1 MEEKLRNTT
10 GRRMSA
16 SLDGDAAQAR
26 PRERRVKGAPLPPPS
41 QLGDDRSAERSKRG
55 SAKQTA
61 SDAAKPVEKA
71 AGKKQS
77 GEAKPVE
84 EKSKR
89 GSAKQTASDAAKP
102 VEKAAGKKS
111 DGAAQ
116 PVRKDADTAA
126 KSAAAQPAVAKEVK
140 TGESAANEAAVS
152 KSDVVESEQTAPT
165 PEQPAEER
173 KSKAKAAKRA
183 QKEVAAAAEEKKKIV
198 VEQATPL
205 KEASSAEALEESA
218 PEQQVSQE
226 RREVRRPRKRS
237 AARPVR
243 VEADPSVGLTREQVD
258 ERIATGWTNDQPE
271 IITKSYAGI
280 FRTNVLTLF
289 NIINFVLAALILVY
303 GELKNMLFIIIV
315 TCNIV
320 VGIVQEIRSK
330 RVLEK
335 MSLVSA
341 PHVDAVRDGK
351 VAPIAVSDIVLDD
364 IIVLKQGM
372 QIPAD
377 CHVADGVCEVNE
389 SLLTGEQD
397 DVHKQAGDFLYSGSF
412 VQAGECRARVSA
424 VGSDSFSSKLMAEA
438 KKFKKP
444 KSELMRSI
452 NWIIRIVT
460 IAIFPLGILMF
471 FNNRANTDS
480 LNEAVTG
487 TVASVVGMIPE
498 GLVMLTS
505 IALAVGVVKLAKKRT
520 LVQDLYSIE
529 TLARVD
535 VLCLDKTGTITEG
548 SMQVEKTHIYSTRY
562 GLPDDIM
569 TNMVAALGAEGATFE
584 AFSRYFKS
592 NVVWKAEKTIPFS
605 SSRKWSAADF
615 GAQGRF
621 IVGAP
626 EFVLKDRYSLVQSDV
641 NEYGAQGFR
650 VLVLVRTTQSLT
662 EKPDT
667 DKMRPVALIVLSD
680 KIRDNAK
687 TTLDYFARQGVTLKV
702 ISGDN
707 PLTVSKVAERAGL
720 DGADKYV
727 DATEL
732 DTEEKIY
739 DAVENYTVFGRVTPK
754 QKKLFVT
761 ALKSRGHTV
770 GMTGDGVNDVMALKE
785 ADCSIAMASGS
796 EASRNVAQLVLL
808 DSDFAS
814 LPSVVAE
821 GRRVINNIERAASLF
836 LVKTTFSVVLSLLLI
851 VLGLAYPFE
860 PIQLTLISGLFVG
873 IPSFFLA
880 IEPNDAKVK
889 GSFLGKVFNKAL
901 PSGLTVATMVT
912 IIGVVYRDV
921 GIDVS
926 AQVSTMS
933 FYVTSL
939 VSFITLLW
947 VCMPYNKERLYLLAM
962 CVVVY
967 IAAVSATFVRDIL
980 SLAALT
986 TEMTWNIVFI
996 LLAVFPMIVVM
1007 RAEIEAFK
1015 KLCKDIYGFARKAAA
1030 AIPGHEGRV
1039 QRRREKRQRK
1049 KAAKTARYTKD
1060 IN

>member
-1 MEEKLRNTT
+1 MEEKARTT
-10 GRRMSA
+10 SRKTK
-16 SLDGDAAQAR
+16 DAAAPSGEAEVAR
-26 PRERRVKGAPLPPPS
+26 PERSRRGRGTPLPPPS
-41 QLGDDRSAERSKRG
+41 QLGEKKRDEAAERAA
-55 SAKQTA
+55 SA
-61 SDAAKPVEKA
+61 DAAAETKTT
-71 AGKKQS
+71 G
-77 GEAKPVE
+77 
-84 EKSKR
+84 
-89 GSAKQTASDAAKP
+89 
-102 VEKAAGKKS
+102 
-111 DGAAQ
+111 
-116 PVRKDADTAA
+116 A
-126 KSAAAQPAVAKEVK
+126 KSAAKKPRADRRSEPQDVSSAKSEIAAAQQTPSA
-140 TGESAANEAAVS
+140 ESAEIKPTRKGGKAEKQEAAAFQTS
-152 KSDVVESEQTAPT
+152 EEVESAPAARPKRSRKKAAETVDRPAEQQPQADAAAEQPSEVISK
-165 PEQPAEER
+165 PEQPAPEEEL
-173 KSKAKAAKRA
+173 SAADA
-183 QKEVAAAAEEKKKIV
+183 SAEEAQTEPKPIK
-198 VEQATPL
+198 
-205 KEASSAEALEESA
+205 
-218 PEQQVSQE
+218 
-226 RREVRRPRKRS
+226 RPRKRS

-243 VEADPSVGLTREQVD
+243 VEAHPHIGLTQAQVD
-258 ERIATGWTNDQPE
+258 ERVSTGWTNEQPT
-271 IITKSYAGI
+271 IVTKSYANI

-289 NIINFVLAALILVY
+289 NLINFVLAALILVY

-315 TCNIV
+315 TCNII

-330 RVLEK
+330 LVLEK

-341 PHVDAVRDGK
+341 PHVDVVRDGEVK
-351 VAPIAVSDIVLDD
+351 AVAVSDIVLDD
-364 IIVLKQGM
+364 IILLKQGM

-377 CHVADGVCEVNE
+377 CHVAEGVCEVNE

-397 DVHKQAGDFLYSGSF
+397 DVHKQCGDFLYSGSF
-412 VQAGECRARVSA
+412 VQAGDCRARVSA
-424 VGSDSFSSKLMAEA
+424 VGADSFSSKLMAEA

-452 NWIIRIVT
+452 NWIIRIVS

-471 FNNRANTDS
+471 FNNRTNTDS

-505 IALAVGVVKLAKKRT
+505 IALAVGVIKLARKRT

-584 AFSRYFKS
+584 AFARYFKS
-592 NVVWKAEKTIPFS
+592 NVVWKAEKTVPFS
-605 SSRKWSAADF
+605 SARKWSAADF
-615 GAQGRF
+615 GAEGRF
-621 IVGAP
+621 VVGAP
-626 EFVLKDRYSLVQSDV
+626 EFVLKDRYQLVAGDV
-641 NEYGAQGFR
+641 AEYSAQGYR
-650 VLVLVRTTQSLT
+650 VLVLVKTMQQLGETMDP
-662 EKPDT
+662 E
-667 DKMRPVALIVLSD
+667 KMRPVALIVLSD

-687 TTLDYFARQGVTLKV
+687 TTLEYFARQGVELKV

-720 DGADKYV
+720 AGADRYV

-732 DTEEKIY
+732 DTQEKIY
-739 DAVENYTVFGRVTPK
+739 DAVEKYTVFGRVTPK

-761 ALKSRGHTV
+761 ALKDHGRTV

-836 LVKTTFSVVLSLLLI
+836 LVKTTFSVVLSLILI
-851 VLGLAYPFE
+851 ILGLAYPFE

-880 IEPNDAKVK
+880 IEPNDAKVT

-901 PSGLTVATMVT
+901 PSGLTVAVMVT
-912 IIGVVYRDV
+912 IIGVVYRGV

-1007 RAEIEAFK
+1007 RAEIEAVK
-1015 KLCKDIYGFARKAAA
+1015 KLCKDVWAFFGRVAA
-1030 AIPGHEGRV
+1030 AIPGHEKRAK
-1039 QRRREKRQRK
+1039 RRQEKKAHK
-1049 KAAKTARYTKD
+1049 KAAKAARYNTKD
-1060 IN
+1060 II

>member
-1 MEEKLRNTT
+1 MEEKVRNSS
-10 GRRMSA
+10 RKSK
-16 SLDGDAAQAR
+16 DAAAPLGEAEVAR
-26 PRERRVKGAPLPPPS
+26 PERSRRGRGTPLPPPS
-41 QLGDDRSAERSKRG
+41 QLGEKKRDEAAESAA
-55 SAKQTA
+55 SA
-61 SDAAKPVEKA
+61 DAAAETKPT
-71 AGKKQS
+71 G
-77 GEAKPVE
+77 
-84 EKSKR
+84 
-89 GSAKQTASDAAKP
+89 
-102 VEKAAGKKS
+102 
-111 DGAAQ
+111 
-116 PVRKDADTAA
+116 A
-126 KSAAAQPAVAKEVK
+126 KSAAKKPRADRRSEPQDGSSAKSEIAAAQQAPSA
-140 TGESAANEAAVS
+140 ESAETKPTRKGGKAEKQEAAAAQTS
-152 KSDVVESEQTAPT
+152 EEVESASAAARPRRARKKAAETADRPAEQQPQADAAAEQPSEVISE
-165 PEQPAEER
+165 PEQPAPEEAL
-173 KSKAKAAKRA
+173 SAADA
-183 QKEVAAAAEEKKKIV
+183 SAEEAQTEPKPIK
-198 VEQATPL
+198 
-205 KEASSAEALEESA
+205 
-218 PEQQVSQE
+218 
-226 RREVRRPRKRS
+226 RPRKRS

-243 VEADPSVGLTREQVD
+243 VEAHPHVGLTQAQVD
-258 ERIATGWTNDQPE
+258 ERVSTGWTNEQPT
-271 IITKSYAGI
+271 IVTKSYANI

-289 NIINFVLAALILVY
+289 NLINFVLAALILVY

-315 TCNIV
+315 TCNII

-330 RVLEK
+330 LVLEK

-341 PHVDAVRDGK
+341 PHVDVVRDGEVK
-351 VAPIAVSDIVLDD
+351 AVAVSDIVLDD
-364 IIVLKQGM
+364 IILLKQGM

-377 CHVADGVCEVNE
+377 CHVAEGVCEVNE

-397 DVHKQAGDFLYSGSF
+397 DVHKQSGDFLYSGSF
-412 VQAGECRARVSA
+412 VQAGDCRARVSA
-424 VGSDSFSSKLMAEA
+424 VGADSFSSKLMAEA

-452 NWIIRIVT
+452 NWIIRIVS

-471 FNNRANTDS
+471 FNNRTNTDS

-505 IALAVGVVKLAKKRT
+505 IALAVGVIKLARKRT

-584 AFSRYFKS
+584 AFARYFKS
-592 NVVWKAEKTIPFS
+592 NVVWKAEKTVPFS
-605 SSRKWSAADF
+605 SARKWSAADF
-615 GAQGRF
+615 GSEGRF
-621 IVGAP
+621 VVGAP
-626 EFVLKDRYSLVQSDV
+626 EFVLKDRYQLVAGDV
-641 NEYGAQGFR
+641 AEYSAQGYR
-650 VLVLVRTTQSLT
+650 VLVLVKTMQQLGETMDP
-662 EKPDT
+662 E
-667 DKMRPVALIVLSD
+667 KMRPVALIVLSD

-687 TTLDYFARQGVTLKV
+687 TTLEYFARQGVELKV

-720 DGADKYV
+720 AGADRYV

-739 DAVENYTVFGRVTPK
+739 EAVEKYTVFGRVTPK

-761 ALKSRGHTV
+761 ALKDHGRTV

-836 LVKTTFSVVLSLLLI
+836 LVKTTFSVVLSLILI
-851 VLGLAYPFE
+851 ILGLAYPFE

-880 IEPNDAKVK
+880 IEPNDAKVT

-901 PSGLTVATMVT
+901 PSGLTVAVMVT

-1007 RAEIEAFK
+1007 RAEIEAVK
-1015 KLCKDIYGFARKAAA
+1015 KLCKDVWAFFGRVAA
-1030 AIPGHEGRV
+1030 AIPGHEKRV
-1039 QRRREKRQRK
+1039 KRRQEKKAHK
-1049 KAAKTARYTKD
+1049 KAAKAARYNTKD
-1060 IN
+1060 II